1 MTLVD
6 SHAHLDD
13 ARFDSDRDAVLQRAW
28 DAGIH
33 RILTIG
39 NGSGPDDM
47 ACGIPIA
54 ESHDW
59 IYTTV
64 GIHPHD
70 ASRVEERHYE
80 LIEQHSRH
88 EKVVAIGEA
97 GLDYHYDNSPRDVQ
111 QHVFRRQAAL
121 ARDLDLPL
129 IVHTREADADTREIL
144 REQAPESGVLH
155 CFTSS
160 DELADF
166 ALTIGFYISFSGIV
180 TFPNARTLAGIARRI
195 PADRLLVETDCPYLA
210 PIPHRGKRNE
220 PSFVSDT
227 ARFIADLRGVSP
239 ADLGAQ
245 TSANFNKLFASK
257 TS

>member
-1 MTLVD
+1 VLVD

-13 ARFDSDRDAVLQRAW
+13 ARFEPDRDAVLQRAW
-28 DAGIH
+28 DAGVH
-33 RILTIG
+33 RIVTIG

-54 ESHDW
+54 ENHDW

-70 ASRVEERHYE
+70 ASRVEERHYA
-80 LIEQHSRH
+80 LIEQLSRH
-88 EKVVAIGEA
+88 EKVIAIGEA
-97 GLDYHYDNSPRDVQ
+97 GLDYHYDNSPRDIQ
-111 QHVFRRQAAL
+111 RKVFRAQAAL

-129 IVHTREADADTREIL
+129 IVHTREADADTRDIL
-144 REQAPESGVLH
+144 REEAPKSGVLH

-166 ALTIGFYISFSGIV
+166 ALGIGFFISFSGIV
-180 TFPNARTLAGIARRI
+180 TFPNARSLANVARRI
-195 PADRLLVETDCPYLA
+195 PAARLLVETDCPYLA
-210 PIPHRGKRNE
+210 PVPHRGKRNE

-227 ARFIADLRGVSP
+227 ARFIAELRGVSP
-239 ADLGAQ
+239 DELAIQ
-245 TSANFNKLFASK
+245 TSANFSKLFASK